1 MATLLDTVLKLDLYC
16 IPDMDKTVLVSS
28 FSRIQS
34 RDTRLSRQ
42 RVSSLTIN
50 HPSFQF
56 LPLRGLNWI
65 HNLPSFEIL
74 RPREML
80 HGVVL
85 HHFLLKLALAE
96 KFPN

>member
-1 MATLLDTVLKLDLYC
+1 
-16 IPDMDKTVLVSS
+16 MDNEKEIQAVNRCAFGSTAVSLS
-28 FSRIQS
+28 VREHGFTSV
-34 RDTRLSRQ
+34 RLSRQ
-42 RVSSLTIN
+42 RVSSLIIN

-65 HNLPSFEIL
+65 HDLPSFEIL
-74 RPREML
+74 RPRDTL
-80 HGVVL
+80 HGMLL